1 MSAQRGTAVR
11 LSYVEAV
18 VDAIAGEMRRDP
30 GIVMIGQ
37 DIGRFGG
44 PMGTTRGLF
53 EEFGPTRLLEAPI
66 SESAMVGAG
75 IGAALFGLRPIVDI
89 SFGEFLPAAMN
100 QLINQM
106 PNLHYMTGGEA
117 LVPLVVRT
125 RVGDGPYGGHPQD
138 YSSWF
143 AHVPGLKVVIPANA
157 HDAKGLMTAAIRDDN
172 PVLFVEPMSLARGGR
187 QEVPQDPYTIEIGT
201 AEVVRPG
208 TGITIVALGSM
219 VPPALRVAAD
229 LMREGISAEVVDLRC
244 IQPWDM
250 TCVLESVQ
258 KTGCVMTVE
267 ESWTCGGFGAEV
279 AATVAERSLDD
290 LMAPVGRVGAL
301 AVPIPSGPLRQ
312 LVLPTDVT
320 IAAEA
325 RRLLQVA
332 GRLRAR
338 SPTAEPAALEAG
350 TA

>member
-1 MSAQRGTAVR
+1 MSVDQRPSVR

-30 GIVMIGQ
+30 SIIMIGQ

-53 EEFGPTRLLEAPI
+53 EEFGEMHLLEAPI
-66 SESAMVGAG
+66 SEGVMVGAG

-117 LVPLVVRT
+117 QVPLVVRT
-125 RVGDGPYGGHPQD
+125 RLGDGPYGGHPQD

-157 HDAKGLMTAAIRDDN
+157 HDAKGLMVAAIRDNN
-172 PVLFVEPMSLARGGR
+172 PVLFVEPMSLAHGGR
-187 QEVPQDPYTIEIGT
+187 QEVPQGPYTVEIGT
-201 AEVVRPG
+201 AEVARSG

-219 VPPALRVAAD
+219 VPHAIRAASD
-229 LMREGISAEVVDLRC
+229 LMAEGISAEVVDLRS

-250 TCVLESVQ
+250 ECVLESVQ
-258 KTGCVMTVE
+258 KTGCLVTVE

-279 AATVAERSLDD
+279 VATVAEHSLDD
-290 LMAPVGRVGAL
+290 LVAPIGRVGAL

-312 LVLPTDVT
+312 LVLPSYVT
-320 IAAEA
+320 IAKEA
-325 RRLLQVA
+325 RRILQVA
-332 GRLRAR
+332 GRLRAPSSTR
-338 SPTAEPAALEAG
+338 
-350 TA
+350 

>member
-1 MSAQRGTAVR
+1 MSLHQTSSVR

-30 GIVMIGQ
+30 SVVMIGQ

-44 PMGTTRGLF
+44 PMGSTRGLF
-53 EEFGPTRLLEAPI
+53 EEFGAARLLEAPI
-66 SESAMVGAG
+66 SEGAMVGAG

-117 LVPLVVRT
+117 QVPLVVRT
-125 RVGDGPYGGHPQD
+125 RLGDGPYGGHPQD

-157 HDAKGLMTAAIRDDN
+157 HDAKGLMVSAIRDNN
-172 PVLFVEPMSLARGGR
+172 PVLFVEPMSLAHSGR
-187 QEVPQDPYTIEIGT
+187 QEVPQDPYTVEIGT
-201 AEVVRPG
+201 AEVVQRG
-208 TGITIVALGSM
+208 TSITMVALGSM
-219 VPPALRVAAD
+219 VPHAIRAAAD
-229 LMREGISAEVVDLRC
+229 LMREGISVEVVDLRC
-244 IQPWDM
+244 VQPWDIR
-250 TCVLESVQ
+250 CVLESVQ
-258 KTGCVMTVE
+258 KTGCLMTVE
-267 ESWTCGGFGAEV
+267 ESWVCGGFGAEV

-290 LMAPVGRVGAL
+290 LVAPVVRVGAL

-312 LVLPTDVT
+312 LVLPNYVT
-320 IAAEA
+320 IAEEA

-332 GRLRAR
+332 GRLRTR
-338 SPTAEPAALEAG
+338 SPML
-350 TA
+350 

>member
-1 MSAQRGTAVR
+1 MSTHQGPSVR

-18 VDAIAGEMRRDP
+18 VDAIAGEMRRDLDV
-30 GIVMIGQ
+30 VMIGQ

-53 EEFGPTRLLEAPI
+53 EEFGAVRLLEAPI
-66 SESAMVGAG
+66 SEGAMVGAG

-117 LVPLVVRT
+117 QVPLVVRT

-143 AHVPGLKVVIPANA
+143 AHVPGLKVVVPANP
-157 HDAKGLMTAAIRDDN
+157 HDAKGLMIAAIRDNN

-187 QEVPQDPYTIEIGT
+187 QEVPQDPYAIDIGT
-201 AEVVRPG
+201 AEVVRRG
-208 TGITIVALGSM
+208 TSITVVALGSM
-219 VPPALRVAAD
+219 VPPAIRAATD
-229 LMREGISAEVVDLRC
+229 LMREGISAEVIDLRC

-250 TCVLESVQ
+250 KCVLESVR

-267 ESWTCGGFGAEV
+267 ESWVCGGFGAEV

-290 LMAPVGRVGAL
+290 LIAPVGRVGAV

-312 LVLPTDVT
+312 LVLPSHVT
-320 IAAEA
+320 VAEEA
-325 RRLLQVA
+325 RRLLQMA
-332 GRLRAR
+332 GRLRTR
-338 SPTAEPAALEAG
+338 SPTPSAPY
-350 TA
+350 

>member
-1 MSAQRGTAVR
+1 VSVHQAPLLR

-44 PMGTTRGLF
+44 PLGSTSGLF
-53 EEFGPTRLLEAPI
+53 EEFGPARLMEAPI
-66 SESAMVGAG
+66 SEGAMVGAG

-117 LVPLVVRT
+117 QVPLVVRT
-125 RVGDGPYGGHPQD
+125 RLGDGPYGGHPQD

-143 AHVPGLKVVIPANA
+143 AHVPGLKVVVPANPY
-157 HDAKGLMTAAIRDDN
+157 DAKGLMITAIRENN
-172 PVLFVEPMSLARGGR
+172 PVLFVEPMSLAHGGR
-187 QEVPQDPYTIEIGT
+187 EEVPEDPYTLEIGT
-201 AEVVRPG
+201 SEVVRRG
-208 TGITIVALGSM
+208 TGITVAALGSM
-219 VPPALRVAAD
+219 VPHAIRAAAD
-229 LMREGISAEVVDLRC
+229 LMREGISAEVVDLRS
-244 IQPWDM
+244 IQPWDVE
-250 TCVLESVQ
+250 CILESVE
-258 KTGCVMTVE
+258 KTGCLMTVE

-290 LMAPVGRVGAL
+290 LIAPVGRVGAL
-301 AVPIPSGPLRQ
+301 PVPIPSGPLRQ
-312 LVLPTDVT
+312 LVLPSYVT
-320 IAAEA
+320 IAEEA
-325 RRLLQVA
+325 RRLLRIA
-332 GRLRAR
+332 GRLR
-338 SPTAEPAALEAG
+338 T
-350 TA
+350 

>member
-1 MSAQRGTAVR
+1 MSTHQRPSLR
-11 LSYVEAV
+11 LSFVEAV

-30 GIVMIGQ
+30 GVVMIGQ

-53 EEFGPTRLLEAPI
+53 EEFGAVRLLEAPI
-66 SESAMVGAG
+66 SEGAMVGAG

-117 LVPLVVRT
+117 QVPLVVRT

-157 HDAKGLMTAAIRDDN
+157 HDAKGLMIAAIRDNN
-172 PVLFVEPMSLARGGR
+172 PVLFVEPMSLAHGGR
-187 QEVPQDPYTIEIGT
+187 QEVPRDPYTIEMGT
-201 AEVVRPG
+201 AEVVRRG
-208 TGITIVALGSM
+208 TSITVVALGSM
-219 VPPALRVAAD
+219 VPPAIRAATE
-229 LMREGISAEVVDLRC
+229 LMREGISAEVIDLRS

-250 TCVLESVQ
+250 KCVLESVR

-267 ESWTCGGFGAEV
+267 ESWICGGFGAEV

-290 LMAPVGRVGAL
+290 LIAPVGRVGAV

-312 LVLPTDVT
+312 LVLPSYVT
-320 IAAEA
+320 VAEEA
-325 RRLLQVA
+325 RRLLQMA
-332 GRLRAR
+332 GRLRTL
-338 SPTAEPAALEAG
+338 SPTL
-350 TA
+350 

>member
-1 MSAQRGTAVR
+1 MSVDQRPSVR

-30 GIVMIGQ
+30 GVVMIGQ

-44 PMGTTRGLF
+44 PMGSTKGLF
-53 EEFGPTRLLEAPI
+53 EEFGAARLLEAPI
-66 SESAMVGAG
+66 SEGAMVGAG

-117 LVPLVVRT
+117 RVPLVVRT
-125 RVGDGPYGGHPQD
+125 RLGDGPYGGHPQD

-157 HDAKGLMTAAIRDDN
+157 HDAKGLMIAAIRDDN
-172 PVLFVEPMSLARGGR
+172 PVLFVEPMSLVHAGR
-187 QEVPQDPYTIEIGT
+187 EEVPQDPYVVEIGT
-201 AEVVRPG
+201 AEVVRRG
-208 TGITIVALGSM
+208 TSITMVALGSM
-219 VPPALRVAAD
+219 VPHAIHAAAD
-229 LMREGISAEVVDLRC
+229 LMGEGISAEVVDLRSV
-244 IQPWDM
+244 QPWDM
-250 TCVLESVQ
+250 RCVLESVQ
-258 KTGCVMTVE
+258 KTGCLMTVE

-279 AATVAERSLDD
+279 AATVAERCLDD
-290 LMAPVGRVGAL
+290 LIAPIGRVGAL

-312 LVLPTDVT
+312 LVLPNYAT
-320 IAAEA
+320 ITEEA

-332 GRLRAR
+332 GRLRMR
-338 SPTAEPAALEAG
+338 PPRL
-350 TA
+350 